1 MLNISGIYKI
11 SSPSGNFY
19 IGSSVNIGKRWAAH
33 RSYLRCDKHGN
44 PKLQAAW
51 HKYGETCLTLEVLEQ
66 CSPEGLLAREQHYL
80 DTLKPNYNIAKD
92 AMSPMLGRKHTEDS
106 KRRMSQPGELNPF
119 FGRTLT
125 PEHRAVLDR
134 TGTKH
139 TPETL
144 EKYKQRV
151 GEKNAFFGKS
161 HTEATKEALRAKAVK
176 RKHSDET
183 RAKISRASS
192 GSNNGNYGNA
202 GRYKHSPE
210 TRAKISEKNKG
221 RIYKP
226 CSDETR
232 AKIAAAAKGRKL
244 KPLSVEQKAKLS
256 ELAKARWAI
265 KKAQSNG

>member
-11 SSPSGNFY
+11 SSPSGNYY
-19 IGSSVNIGKRWAAH
+19 IGSSSSISKRWADH
-33 RSYLRCDKHGN
+33 RSYLRCNKHVN

-51 HKYGETCLTLEVLEQ
+51 HKYGESSLVIEVLEK
-66 CSPEGLLAREQHYL
+66 CRVEDLLDREQHYL
-80 DTLKPNYNIAKD
+80 DTLRPSYNIAKD
-92 AMSPMLGRKHTEDS
+92 ASSPMRGRKHTEDS

-125 PEHRAVLDR
+125 SEHRAVLDR

-144 EKYKQRV
+144 EKYKERT
-151 GEKNAFFGKS
+151 GENNAFYGKK
-161 HTEATKEALRAKAVK
+161 HTPEVKQKLSEIAKLRT
-176 RKHSDET
+176 HTDET
-183 RAKISRASS
+183 KAKISKASS
-192 GSNNGNYGNA
+192 GVNNGNYGNIGTYHHTA
-202 GRYKHSPE
+202 E
-210 TRAKISEKNKG
+210 ARAKMSAASKARVYGPRSE
-221 RIYKP
+221 
-226 CSDETR
+226 ETK